1 MADAGKLGAA
11 SPLLTVFGVA
21 STDQSQALPAVAASL
36 LVQPAMTPQLAE
48 GAPKAMATLFSMV
61 S

>member
-1 MADAGKLGAA
+1 MADAGKLSAA
-11 SPLLTVFGVA
+11 SPLFTALGVA
-21 STDQSQALPAVAASL
+21 STDQSLPSLGVVATRL
-36 LVQPAMTPQLAE
+36 DQPAMTPQLAE